1 MCVAAWCPT
10 ATTDAARSV
19 TLTPVLRPGDDI
31 PIRLN
36 ASLAQIAGLGAF
48 VLVATGMFTIWLG
61 PFWGALVHALGV
73 LTLVRE
79 GSGVEVSPAGVRFWG
94 FLRPRSLTWAQV
106 RDIEAPGSRIHL
118 CTRTAV
124 HVLGAPRRGHL
135 LADPAFA
142 GKYALLRQ
150 TWERQRAGG
159 TASTEIGTGVR

>member
-48 VLVATGMFTIWLG
+48 VLVATGVFTIWLG

-135 LADPAFA
+135 LADPEFA

>member
-1 MCVAAWCPT
+1 
-10 ATTDAARSV
+10 
-19 TLTPVLRPGDDI
+19 
-31 PIRLN
+31 
-36 ASLAQIAGLGAF
+36 
-48 VLVATGMFTIWLG
+48 
-61 PFWGALVHALGV
+61 VHALGL

-118 CTRTAV
+118 YTRTSI

-135 LADPAFA
+135 LGDPGFG
-142 GKYALLRQ
+142 GKYRLLRQ

-159 TASTEIGTGVR
+159 AAGAEIGTGIR